1 MNSSSVYDNDEFKR
15 IVGLSLGQGSLM
27 MRKDRRGIAITKG
40 SKRHRITFRDEVP
53 EEVAKLN
60 KQEATVVPKNMSN
73 TDKIK
78 PITLPDDMGNSDHKL
93 QKRMFSED
101 NRPRTL
107 GK

>member
-60 KQEATVVPKNMSN
+60 KQEATVVPKNISN

-78 PITLPDDMGNSDHKL
+78 PITLPDDMANSDHKL

>member
-1 MNSSSVYDNDEFKR
+1 
-15 IVGLSLGQGSLM
+15 M

-40 SKRHRITFRDEVP
+40 SKRHKITFRDEVP

-60 KQEATVVPKNMSN
+60 KQEAIVVPKNMTT

-78 PITLPDDMGNSDHKL
+78 PITLPEEMENQNHKL

-107 GK
+107 GKQQSDLLNYSSVIGEE